1 MILPANPL
9 KKHQQ
14 GLSLVELL
22 VAMIIGLVVSLAI
35 YSVLNVNEGR
45 KRTTTSIN
53 DIDKVGIYTLH
64 QLDQSIRSA
73 GSGLLSGVKSS
84 IGTADAIDHTLGCQI
99 NAVQSGATLLPASA
113 KLPAPFD
120 KLPAPLN
127 TTPLNFR
134 IAPVI
139 ILNGA
144 ATAGDDIIITMSGNS
159 GLAETATK
167 FYDLPQS
174 NSLSLPNVAG
184 FFSNSLVLIT
194 KAPGASISPCIIE
207 QVSSSFT
214 AKAGDKALPLG
225 GTFYQSSVNNIAV
238 TSFDT
243 DSHVLNLGTSPT
255 FQLFGV
261 GTNSTLF
268 RYDLLNPASS
278 SSSNP
283 NPSPFADSVYQM
295 HALYG
300 VYTTAGVPST
310 LTWVAP
316 TGTYDASN
324 LLSGTSTANAIIANI
339 KAIKLGLVMQASLPE
354 KDTVSNSSIK
364 LFSDT
369 DQVVTVTL
377 PTNALNRRYKVLET
391 VIPIRN
397 GLML

>member
-1 MILPANPL
+1 MILEPNPP
-9 KKHQQ
+9 KKYQH

-22 VAMIIGLVVSLAI
+22 VAMIIGLVVSLAV

-53 DIDKVGIYTLH
+53 DIDKVGIYALH

-73 GSGLLSGVKSS
+73 GSGLLSGIKSS
-84 IGTADAIDHTLGCQI
+84 IGTADSIDHTLGCQI
-99 NAVQSGATLLPASA
+99 NAVQSGETLLPASA
-113 KLPAPFD
+113 KLPEPFD

-139 ILNGA
+139 ILDGGKDNG
-144 ATAGDDIIITMSGNS
+144 DIIITMSGNG

-174 NSLSLPNVAG
+174 NNLSLPNVAG
-184 FFSNSLVLIT
+184 FYSNSLVLIT

-214 AKAGDKALPLG
+214 AKAGDKALPLA
-225 GTFYQSSVNNIAV
+225 GTFYKDIVNNIAV
-238 TSFDT
+238 TSFDI

-268 RYDLLNPASS
+268 RYDLLKPSSS

-283 NPSPFADSVYQM
+283 NPAPFADSIYQM

-300 VYTTAGVPST
+300 VYTTAGDPST
-310 LTWVAP
+310 LNWVAP

-324 LLSGTSTANAIIANI
+324 LLSGTSAANAIIANI
-339 KAIKLGLVMQASLPE
+339 KAIKLGIVMQASLPE
-354 KDTVSNSSIK
+354 KNTVSNSEIN

-369 DQVVTVTL
+369 DQVVRVAL